1 MLPDLYLASIQ
12 RYKVKS
18 VRFYTTDIIKVIRFT
33 INHTAIEYEILNT
46 TNFVKMKF
54 IPWGHKER
62 TQIS

>member
-54 IPWGHKER
+54 IP
-62 TQIS
+62 